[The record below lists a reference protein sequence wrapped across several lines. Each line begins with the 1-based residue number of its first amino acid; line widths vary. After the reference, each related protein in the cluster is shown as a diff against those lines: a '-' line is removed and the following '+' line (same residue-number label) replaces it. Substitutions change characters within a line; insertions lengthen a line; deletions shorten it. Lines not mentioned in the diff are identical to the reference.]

1 MNTPGTHASAE
12 LADRLRQMVGDAEHV
27 LKSASASGD
36 EKLTDVREKMARQ
49 LREMRRQLESLEDE
63 AGHRTR
69 QAVRAADHAVH
80 ANPYAAIGLAA
91 AAGVLI
97 GLLVTRR

>member
-1 MNTPGTHASAE
+1 MNTPGTHATTE
-12 LADRLRQMVGDAEHV
+12 LADRLRHMAGEAEH
-27 LKSASASGD
+27 LLQSASASGD
-36 EKLTDVREKMARQ
+36 EKLADVREKMTRQ

-63 AGHRTR
+63 ASHKTR

-80 ANPYAAIGLAA
+80 ANPYAAIGLAV

-97 GLLVTRR
+97 GLLATRR